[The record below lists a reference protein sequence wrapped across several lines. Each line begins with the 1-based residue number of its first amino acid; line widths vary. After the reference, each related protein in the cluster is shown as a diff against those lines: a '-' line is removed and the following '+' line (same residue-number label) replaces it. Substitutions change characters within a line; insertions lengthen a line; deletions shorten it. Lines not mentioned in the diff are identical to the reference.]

1 MVVFRFGEPGRGK
14 DNRGFKNKI
23 LCQLV
28 LQREFLLLGALQ
40 VFILALQSLNME
52 VSRLNYEVHLNFGAL
67 WLTRFG
73 TVPFMLVFKAQRVRA
88 RHGLIWGT

>member
-1 MVVFRFGEPGRGK
+1 
-14 DNRGFKNKI
+14 
-23 LCQLV
+23 
-28 LQREFLLLGALQ
+28 
-40 VFILALQSLNME
+40 ME

-88 RHGLIWGT
+88 RHGLIWGTQRCKHTEGYCAAQVVTILGNNLLVMI